1 MGNGDT
7 GVCQG
12 PGTPYDAG
20 RPASEQ
26 TTDCSYTYGRSS
38 ASEPDGA
45 YLVTATVRWNV
56 TWTIVGAPGGGDL
69 GASPRSESVALPR
82 SEERRVGKEC
92 VSTCRSRWWP
102 DKSKKNITPQ

>member
-1 MGNGDT
+1 MRISDWSSDVCSSDLV
-7 GVCQG
+7 VCQG
-12 PGTPYDAG
+12 PGTPYDAS

-69 GASPRSESVALPR
+69 GASPRSESAPIPVAERQALNPR
-82 SEERRVGKEC
+82 QEERTVG
-92 VSTCRSRWWP
+92 
-102 DKSKKNITPQ
+102 